1 LPRSGFFSYRPIA
14 DIWPPQPPRSNPHN
28 IAQTG
33 WLNTA
38 RTAVTA
44 ITFIVAVGFGSTQA
58 NAIAVVNNTLRKI
71 VPCFT
76 RA

>member
-1 LPRSGFFSYRPIA
+1 M
-14 DIWPPQPPRSNPHN
+14 
-28 IAQTG
+28 G

-38 RTAVTA
+38 HNPVTA
-44 ITFIVAVGFGSTQA
+44 ITFIVAVGFGLTQA
-58 NAIAVVNNTLRKI
+58 NAIAGVNNTLGKI